1 MATEKTFG
9 EINEKI
15 KKKQAVVV
23 TAEEMIDI
31 VHREGPTAAAKKVDV
46 VTTGTFGPMCSSG
59 ALINVGHP
67 APKIKI
73 QRAWLNDVPAYA
85 GLAAVD
91 LFLGATELRQGDP
104 ENKAYPGK
112 FEYGGAHVI
121 EDLVR
126 GKEIVFRAES
136 HGTDCYPRKSL
147 DTLITLDNLNEAFLL
162 NPRNCYQNYNV
173 AVNAH
178 AKRPIHTYLGILR
191 PRMANAGYCSA
202 GQLSPLLND
211 PLYRTIG
218 IGTRIFLGGG
228 VGYVY
233 NRGTQH
239 NPEVPR
245 TDRGVPTGGAGTLA
259 VTGDLKG
266 MSAAFLRGCSITGYG
281 VSLAVG
287 IGVPIPILD
296 EEMAV
301 FTAVKDSDIR
311 APVVDYSDDYPEN
324 KGEPLGSVTYAELR
338 SGQIQIG
345 GKTVR
350 TFGLSSYRKARDIAA
365 ELKRWIEAG
374 EFLLSRPAE
383 LLPGVGSGVRSHGL
397 SLRPS
402 NAPPGLKINHP

>member
-31 VHREGPTAAAKKVDV
+31 VANDGPKAAAKKVDV

-73 QRAWLNDVPAYA
+73 QRAWLNDVPAYS

-91 LFLGATELRQGDP
+91 MYIGATELRQGDP
-104 ENKAYPGK
+104 ENKAYPGT
-112 FEYGGAHVI
+112 FSYGGAHVI

-126 GKEIVFRAES
+126 GKEVILRAES
-136 HGTDCYPRKSL
+136 YGTDCYPRKTL
-147 DTLITLDNLNEAFLL
+147 DTRITLADLNEAFLL
-162 NPRNCYQNYNV
+162 NPRNAYQNYNV

-178 AKRPIHTYLGILR
+178 AKKPIHTYLGILR
-191 PRMANAGYCSA
+191 PRMANAGYSSA

-211 PLYRTIG
+211 PHYRTIG

-228 VGYVY
+228 MGYIY
-233 NRGTQH
+233 HRGTQH
-239 NPEVPR
+239 NPGVSR
-245 TDRGVPTGGAGTLA
+245 TDGGVPTGGAATLA

-266 MSAAFLRGCSITGYG
+266 MSADYLRGCSITGYG

-296 EEMAV
+296 EEMAA
-301 FTAVKDSDIR
+301 FTAVRDSDIR
-311 APVVDYSDDYPEN
+311 APIVDYSDDYPQN

-338 SGQIQIG
+338 SGQIQVRD
-345 GKTVR
+345 KTVR
-350 TFGLSSYRKARDIAA
+350 TFGLSSYRKARDIAEA
-365 ELKRWIEAG
+365 LKHWIENG

-383 LLPGVGSGVRSHGL
+383 LLPGVDSGVAFHGL
-397 SLRPS
+397 SVRPS
-402 NAPPGLKINHP
+402 APPSPRK